1 MWSKLVGQL
10 KIANPQPLS
19 AIFGTS
25 TVTSPPPVFK
35 LPEKPSV
42 RRRASSVSSAKHRKS
57 VIFGHNLEHE
67 AIEKSKLNTRKTI
80 PPEQQNDLRLLFQQ
94 WENSSDEKEQN
105 VLLILTSRKFCD
117 IFVEAPDLLQESFED
132 LCSFTNA
139 ISKYLVFH
147 IRNALPAEKDFKASQ
162 NLLQILSDENQLFL
176 LLKAVDILCFGPEL
190 VYEIMSVNELP
201 SVLIHTLQCFI
212 ENDSQELL
220 PKSKEESESPSTDT
234 PVFAS
239 LSLVSDIMTDILYYF
254 ITKPIILNQ
263 LIEQDLLFLL
273 VTMTISGGKTMHND
287 DEQSIIW
294 EDRALEIFAGLFDS
308 NIINEGCLNYFK
320 SKKILDALM
329 KVLTDNID
337 YEGNRFINSPQLIY
351 AGSLLV
357 DLIQG
362 TYKNTSMFLEEFY
375 NCKGYEIFFK
385 LLILPPFDE
394 TITKD
399 TLITLAEDLV
409 FFGKDALKSIESNVS
424 PYQHSDFKL
433 PPESKEDESLFRNE
447 NAFQVLVSALL
458 YPESTSNFHFD
469 SLNFNSDIIPDIF
482 RQKIVVAIAEV
493 FKSNYLNY
501 FLTESLNVLPTLIE
515 HLDKFSSKVQRS
527 ILDLL
532 VFVMVDLNYVPFKEL
547 VMLSLHFQGI
557 FLINKGQSLKHTTAI
572 VCETVIALLQ
582 TSSKFKDVFREIG
595 LLNML
600 CSLLQELATTLQ
612 NSFGNTHFVKRISIS
627 QLSDVLDQQNKD
639 IYRTKSRFGPEVIEN
654 FQLIAECLIELLKA
668 NKPNIILFGGTYKG
682 NLFDLLHYDETRDG
696 ALAIFETLVVESY
709 VLSNIEP
716 HIPKSAK
723 TISLTSTVEHSF
735 QFGRLVEIVQSLSRF
750 DLKMKKHILW
760 SMRRIL
766 VACPE
771 MKDVFRDTGGFV
783 CLISLLVGLE
793 DVYNL
798 WVENS
803 EIKDNSQVDN
813 EIKISRKSRQ
823 SFEIDEPPT
832 KDQAVETLKAIF
844 FLFAEALSGHDSN
857 QRFFSTS
864 IGFKA
869 MEDAIILTRI
879 LEPNGSAEKFFGI
892 LFGFAIENEAIA
904 DVFVEPTYDGVEK
917 SKEENFPNRIV
928 KMFGNMTDEIRNP
941 NVIPTILNLQS
952 YVRYDEKLNSNIYE
966 ALLALA
972 LANRRNQVML
982 NKSGVLEI
990 VLRRLFPVPIDNQ
1003 KEEMENTIQI
1013 SINERRF
1020 LNKLAQRL
1028 IEMGVSTKEIR
1039 FLFEQ
1044 FESGSQQT
1052 EELNDSNLM
1061 NVMDMVLFGVQRSRW
1076 PRFVQFDMS
1085 QFGYSCLEMNNLSDR
1100 QFPPANG
1107 GYTFMTWL
1115 DIENF
1120 DSKVNLTL
1128 LGLSDDEKRCYLQ
1141 IYFEAE
1147 THKLVVQTSPK
1158 QSTRF
1163 ESYEFRTGCWYH
1175 IAIVHHRP
1183 RLGTSS
1189 AMSLFVDG
1197 RFVEISKCPYLGQPA
1212 ANRSIRTF
1220 IGTPKDFA
1228 RTLGKGETRLAWD
1241 LGPCYFFE
1249 DDLDGDII
1257 SVYYHLG
1264 PRYSSNFQDSLGQ
1277 FQTYQ
1282 TSTLLNMRL
1291 EAFSRQRKDANI
1303 ELDHVAMVN
1312 AIRGNNSQTL
1322 PEEKIIFAFNAS
1334 NVLVCGQNVGIL
1346 GSGLSE
1352 GTSQALTLGI
1362 ANTKVILN
1370 AAVPKVE
1377 RALRVPH
1384 GLAYLFG
1391 NPVTAI
1397 PYGMDDSI
1405 WKIGGSAVVL
1415 RLIERAETVKDL
1427 YKAVCT
1433 LIELIR
1439 FSWRNSEDMERIHG
1453 YEILAYLLK
1462 QKHGLLTYEL
1472 LNLLLVFVGLN
1483 PINIADS
1490 VIINPLAYRYL
1501 ILDFDL
1507 WRHADENVQR
1517 AHLMQ
1522 FATFIQL
1529 SQHHHFNAKRLSKM
1543 HVVKKM
1549 LVALKLNVYPKDL
1562 LIDFISTLKIVVKY
1576 NFTTEVIRS
1585 IATFLVSTLNKPNK
1599 RFVPAPRRE
1608 SPLKTGMGS
1617 TFAHENVMGKS
1628 SVKNIVTDVR
1638 SLPVDTT
1645 AKHIGVLVME
1655 MLAEILCDKMNPFYV
1670 NKFSTT
1676 ITNKWPLLFFNED
1689 SNPFWVVCAARILA
1703 RLFHSQGSN
1712 YISKFRTS
1720 SEGFIVMQKLLPQ
1733 WWYLTQLQHALL
1745 AMLFGADIC
1754 DVPFDASF
1762 ELYPLLTLYKDK
1774 DNAARIVCSDV
1785 MQIILLTMKEGI
1797 NTIVQLSYDVEKDSK
1812 FRGRNQDDN
1821 ILQKNKMEVRDL
1833 KVSLDKV
1840 SEILEAEKFNEE
1852 IKDTLF
1858 RVSRI
1863 KQSLIHFLSEMYHN
1877 STEFSELCVK
1887 CEIMDNFLEILF
1899 PIVCSCDEVSIET
1912 ELYSKNFG
1920 YDVDIDA
1927 AFEAHMNN
1935 GVSGIIPI
1943 LTSISKQPTQ
1953 YIDDEPAE
1961 EMTSISSGS
1970 NLLNILTDNL
1980 TLSPSV
1986 ASPLRA
1992 SPFQSDTEDEPIF
2005 SYNVPKTAVIPKEK
2019 KPDYAEHKNAAVES
2033 LLEFIVSICVNS
2045 IVDPKVKP
2053 LAGFECVL
2061 KSFPPSLLEHQIKF
2075 ESYILL
2081 HVVGCLKTTL
2091 QIDKN
2096 LLIDQRIIVNV
2107 SRFSQIAVDALY
2119 QGWFLDG
2126 RNQMFDFLTIV
2137 LEGIQ
2142 HTDDASGKRSSD
2154 QWINSLYRSLNRIIL
2169 FGLSET
2175 DQISIDASIIDEILD
2190 KIIYHQKVIF
2200 SPYNIDIDFLK
2211 CLCYH
2216 LYKCLLYD
2224 NQEIKST
2231 STNIWK
2237 LLMLQKQVEMT
2248 GILKT
2253 RIKGIEHKELV
2264 EGFSKLLEMDMAS
2277 FMEWI
2282 DSRRI
2287 QLDALFLENISK
2299 ILESIIATEMK
2310 NSKET
2315 IKNAHSKR
2323 MGKLKRIQKK
2333 VTAEQEFFNHY
2344 RVRTNRWSRHI
2355 QEIETGR
2362 YYKSIQDNIDLCN
2375 YVRDEWTKTSADL
2388 FRERAL
2394 WGSKAV
2400 DTEAKW
2406 RLDFT
2411 EGRCRMRKKL
2421 ERNETLRLHT
2431 YKPKS
2436 SKYENVAKEH
2446 TNENGSSSPVTNCP
2460 TKSSSSLEV
2469 PGLNKRGKSPD
2480 RTMTLTPSTS
2490 DFESIPADDVD
2501 SVGNSQYTE
2510 SQAEVDEETAYEE
2523 DKNRKVLRSLEH
2535 GDSVLDI
2542 FNISRIT
2549 GLDACESLLLLCK
2562 QNLYLIDNY
2571 FQRLDGEIERDQ
2583 YLQMLAAHAGYD
2595 SNASVKEKKHKS
2607 RRWAFDD
2614 IKEVHKR
2621 KFLFR
2626 DVALEIFFADG
2637 RNYLITFFLNE
2648 RDVAYNKLVARATF
2662 SISGSESVIGTST
2675 LDVMSPVT
2683 PLTIG
2688 SSSGLSFKLANFN
2701 FFANSSLSELTS
2713 RWEKREISNFQYLM
2727 HLNTL
2732 AGRSYNDLTQY
2743 PVFPWILADYTSEE
2757 LDLTNPATFRDL
2769 SKPMG
2774 AQTEERKK
2782 EFQIRYRS
2790 FDPTANATTPAF
2802 HYGTH
2807 YSSAM
2812 IVCSYLIRLEPFVQ
2826 QYLKLQGGHFDHADR
2841 LFYSIQKAW
2850 SSATRDN
2857 MSDVRELI
2865 PEFFYLPEFL
2875 ENTNKFNFGVKQ
2887 GTGEVIDS
2895 IILPPWAHGD
2905 SKIFIHKHRQA
2916 LESEYVSAH
2925 LHEWIDLVFGYKQ
2938 QGPAAVEA
2946 INVFHH
2952 LSYEGAIDLDA
2963 ITDPVERSASTGII
2977 HNFGQTPRQLF
2988 TRHHPARLPESYDPV
3003 NGIGLY
3009 KFHEN
3014 VDKLIQSIHPLIVHD
3029 IRLTNNDRL
3038 VAVSTQKI
3046 LVPPNYTHYVE
3057 WGYADN
3063 SLRLHQS
3070 DTRKLV
3076 GLYENLHL
3084 EAVSCACFADG
3095 RTFIT
3100 GGTDAVICIWRL
3112 KWKTKSPEFRFMECL
3127 RGHSAKIN
3135 CVTTSRSYSI
3145 IISGSDDQTCIIWD
3159 LNRMKYVRQLQ
3170 NHEAGVQ
3177 FVAVNDTTGDIATCS
3192 GSVIRIWTVN
3202 GDLLLAKNTSQPS
3215 DPILCCTF
3223 YEGKQNEWFYEDLI
3237 VTGHKKG
3244 IVKIWNKTLEPKPV
3258 SNNGEKNVVKWD
3270 LSLKHQLKHESK
3282 SGLTLD
3288 IVALL
3293 VSGTQRILYSGDSS
3307 GKVYAWVLPDVKLE
3321 THWMPDNQTDNCLK
3335 CGTKFAVLERK
3346 IHCKTCGGIYC
3357 SGCTQSGT
3365 DRNSRYCESCCEQL
3379 GMTFSS

>member
-1 MWSKLVGQL
+1 MWSKFVGQL
-10 KIANPQPLS
+10 KNANPQPLS
-19 AIFGTS
+19 AIFGTQ
-25 TVTSPPPVFK
+25 TVTSTPPVFK
-35 LPEKPSV
+35 SPEKPSV
-42 RRRASSVSSAKHRKS
+42 RRRASSVSSAKYRQS
-57 VIFGHNLEHE
+57 VIFGHNLENE
-67 AIEKSKLNTRKTI
+67 ALEKSKLNTRKTI
-80 PPEQQNDLRLLFQQ
+80 PPEQQNDLRVLFQQ
-94 WENSSDEKEQN
+94 WENSIDEKERN
-105 VLLILTSRKFCD
+105 VLLTLTSRKFCD
-117 IFVEAPDLLQESFED
+117 IFVEAPDLLQESFEG
-132 LCSFTNA
+132 LVFFTDV

-147 IRNALPAEKDFKASQ
+147 IRNALPTEKDFKASQ

-201 SVLIHTLQCFI
+201 SVLIYTLQCFI

-220 PKSKEESESPSTDT
+220 PKSKDESESPSTDT

-239 LSLVSDIMTDILYYF
+239 LNLVSDIVTDILYYF
-254 ITKPIILNQ
+254 ITKPIILSQ

-273 VTMTISGGKTMHND
+273 VTMTISKGKTVYTD
-287 DEQSIIW
+287 DEHSIIW

-308 NIINEGCLNYFK
+308 NIINERCLNYFK
-320 SKKILDALM
+320 SKNILGALM

-362 TYKNTSMFLEEFY
+362 TYKNTLMFLEEFY
-375 NCKGYEIFFK
+375 NCKGYDTFFK
-385 LLILPPFDE
+385 LLILPPFDG

-409 FFGKDALKSIESNVS
+409 FFGTDALKSIESNLS
-424 PYQHSDFKL
+424 PYQHSG
-433 PPESKEDESLFRNE
+433 SKEDVSLFRNE

-469 SLNFNSDIIPDIF
+469 SLSFNSDIIPDIF

-515 HLDKFSSKVQRS
+515 HLDIFSSKVQVNFGFIGFCHGR
-527 ILDLL
+527 
-532 VFVMVDLNYVPFKEL
+532 FKL
-547 VMLSLHFQGI
+547 CAIQGI
-557 FLINKGQSLKHTTAI
+557 SHVIFTFSRHSLKNTTAI

-612 NSFGNTHFVKRISIS
+612 NRFGNTHFVKRISIS
-627 QLSDVLDQQNKD
+627 QLSDVSDQQNKD
-639 IYRTKSRFGPEVIEN
+639 VHRTKNRFGPEVIEN
-654 FQLIAECLIELLKA
+654 FQLIAECLIELLKG
-668 NKPNIILFGGTYKG
+668 NKPNLTLFSVTYKG
-682 NLFDLLHYDETRDG
+682 NLLDLLHYDETRDG

-709 VLSNIEP
+709 ILSNIEP
-716 HIPKSAK
+716 HTSKSAK
-723 TISLTSTVEHSF
+723 TISLTSTIEHSF

-766 VACPE
+766 IACPE

-798 WVENS
+798 WVKDS
-803 EIKDNSQVDN
+803 EIKDNFQVDN
-813 EIKISRKSRQ
+813 DVKISRKSRQ

-844 FLFAEALSGHDSN
+844 FLCAEALSGHDSN
-857 QRFFSTS
+857 RRFFSTS
-864 IGFKA
+864 IGFKS
-869 MEDAIILTRI
+869 MEDAIILTHI
-879 LEPNGSAEKFFGI
+879 LEPNGSAENIFGI
-892 LFGFAIENEAIA
+892 LFGFTIENEDVA
-904 DVFVEPTYDGVEK
+904 DVFVGSTYNGVEQP
-917 SKEENFPNRIV
+917 KEENSPSRIV

-952 YVRYDEKLNSNIYE
+952 YVCYNEKLNSNIYE

-972 LANRRNQVML
+972 FANRRNQVML

-990 VLRRLFPVPIDNQ
+990 VLRRLFPVHKDNQ
-1003 KEEMENTIQI
+1003 KEEMDNKIQI
-1013 SINERRF
+1013 PIIERQF

-1028 IEMGVSTKEIR
+1028 VEMGVSTKEIR

-1044 FESGSQQT
+1044 LESGSQQP
-1052 EELNDSNLM
+1052 EEMNEGNLM
-1061 NVMDMVLFGVQRSRW
+1061 NVMDMVLLGVQRSRW

-1085 QFGYSCLEMNNLSDR
+1085 QFGFSCLEMNNLSDR

-1115 DIENF
+1115 IIENF

-1158 QSTRF
+1158 QSIRF
-1163 ESYEFRTGCWYH
+1163 ESYEFRTGCWYQ
-1175 IAIVHHRP
+1175 IAVVHNRP
-1183 RLGTSS
+1183 RLGSS
-1189 AMSLFVDG
+1189 SSMSLYVDG
-1197 RFVEISKCPYLGQPA
+1197 RFIEKTSKCPYLGQPA
-1212 ANRSIRTF
+1212 ANSSIRTF

-1228 RTLGKGETRLAWD
+1228 RTLGKGETMLAWD

-1257 SVYYHLG
+1257 SVYYHLS

-1291 EAFSRQRKDANI
+1291 EALTRQRKDANI
-1303 ELDHVAMVN
+1303 ELDHLAMVN

-1334 NVLVCGQNVGIL
+1334 NVLVCGQNASIL

-1362 ANTKVILN
+1362 GNTKVILN

-1377 RALRVPH
+1377 RALLVPH
-1384 GLAYLFG
+1384 GLAYLYG

-1415 RLIERAETVKDL
+1415 RLIERAETAKDL
-1427 YKAVCT
+1427 YKTVCI

-1483 PINIADS
+1483 PINPMDS

-1529 SQHHHFNAKRLSKM
+1529 SQHHHFNAKRLN
-1543 HVVKKM
+1543 VVKKM

-1599 RFVPAPRRE
+1599 RFAPAPRRE

-1655 MLAEILCDKMNPFYV
+1655 MLADILCDKMNPFYV

-1689 SNPFWVVCAARILA
+1689 SNPFWVVCTARILA

-1745 AMLFGADIC
+1745 AMLFGTDIC

-1762 ELYPLLTLYKDK
+1762 DLFPLLTFYKDK
-1774 DNAARIVCSDV
+1774 DNSARIVCSDV

-1797 NTIVQLSYDVEKDSK
+1797 NTIVQLSYDVEKDFK

-1821 ILQKNKMEVRDL
+1821 MIHKNRMEARDL

-1840 SEILEAEKFNEE
+1840 SEVLEAEKINEE

-1863 KQSLIHFLSEMYHN
+1863 YQTLINFLTDMYHN

-1920 YDVDIDA
+1920 YEVDIDA
-1927 AFEAHMNN
+1927 AFEAHINN

-1943 LTSISKQPTQ
+1943 LASISTQPIQ

-1980 TLSPSV
+1980 TLSPSLS
-1986 ASPLRA
+1986 SPLRA
-1992 SPFQSDTEDEPIF
+1992 SPLQSDTEDDPIF
-2005 SYNVPKTAVIPKEK
+2005 NYNVPTTMSPKEK

-2075 ESYILL
+2075 ESYILQ

-2096 LLIDQRIIVNV
+2096 LLMDQRIIANV

-2126 RNQMFDFLTIV
+2126 RNQMFGFLTIV

-2142 HTDDASGKRSSD
+2142 HTDDAIGKRSSD
-2154 QWINSLYRSLNRIIL
+2154 QCINSLYRSLNRIIL
-2169 FGLSET
+2169 FGLSEI
-2175 DQISIDASIIDEILD
+2175 DQMSIDASIIDEILD

-2200 SPYNIDIDFLK
+2200 SPYNTDIDFLK

-2224 NQEIKST
+2224 NQEIRTT

-2237 LLMLQKQVEMT
+2237 LLMLQKQVEMS

-2253 RIKGIEHKELV
+2253 RIRGIEHKELI
-2264 EGFSKLLEMDMAS
+2264 EGFSKLLEMDTVS
-2277 FMEWI
+2277 FLDWI

-2287 QLDALFLENISK
+2287 QLDALFFENISK

-2315 IKNAHSKR
+2315 IKNVHSKR

-2362 YYKSIQDNIDLCN
+2362 YYKSIQDNIDLYN

-2394 WGSKAV
+2394 WGSKTV
-2400 DTEAKW
+2400 DAEAKW

-2431 YKPKS
+2431 YKSKS
-2436 SKYENVAKEH
+2436 NKHENLAKE
-2446 TNENGSSSPVTNCP
+2446 NAPSSPVTNSP
-2460 TKSSSSLEV
+2460 IKSSSSLEV

-2480 RTMTLTPSTS
+2480 RSMTLTPSTS
-2490 DFESIPADDVD
+2490 DLESFPADDVD

-2542 FNISRIT
+2542 FNISHII

-2571 FQRLDGEIERDQ
+2571 FQRLDGEIVDIWDAPIKERDQ

-2595 SNASVKEKKHKS
+2595 SNTSVKEKKHKS

-2637 RNYLITFFLNE
+2637 RNYLITFFLDE

-2662 SISGSESVIGTST
+2662 SISGSESVIGTSA
-2675 LDVMSPVT
+2675 LDVMSPVA

-2713 RWEKREISNFQYLM
+2713 RWENREISNFQYLM

-2782 EFQIRYRS
+2782 EFQTRYRS

-2841 LFYSIQKAW
+2841 LFHSIQKAW
-2850 SSATRDN
+2850 LSATRDN

-2875 ENTNKFNFGVKQ
+2875 ENTNKFDFGVKQ
-2887 GTGEVIDS
+2887 GTGE
-2895 IILPPWAHGD
+2895 
-2905 SKIFIHKHRQA
+2905 A

-2925 LHEWIDLVFGYKQ
+2925 LHEWIDLIFGYKQ
-2938 QGPAAVEA
+2938 LGPPAVEA

-2988 TRHHPARLPESYDPV
+2988 TRPHPARFPESYDPA

-3014 VDKLIQSIHPLIVHD
+3014 VNKLIQSIHPLIDIRLQVHD
-3029 IRLTNNDRL
+3029 IRLTSNDRL

-3070 DTRKLV
+3070 ETRKLV

-3112 KWKTKSPEFRFMECL
+3112 KWQTKSPEFRFIECL

-3145 IISGSDDQTCIIWD
+3145 IVSGSDDQTCIIWD
-3159 LNRMKYVRQLQ
+3159 LNRKKYVRQLQ

-3177 FVAVNDTTGDIATCS
+3177 FVAVNDATGDIATCS
-3192 GSVIRIWTVN
+3192 GSFIRIWTVN
-3202 GDLLLAKNTSQPS
+3202 GDLLLTKNTSQPPE
-3215 DPILCCTF
+3215 PILCCTF
-3223 YEGKQNEWFYEDLI
+3223 YEGKQNEWFYQDLI

-3244 IVKIWNKTLEPKPV
+3244 VVKIWNKTLEHKPL
-3258 SNNGEKNVVKWD
+3258 SNYGEKNVKWD
-3270 LSLKHQLKHESK
+3270 LSLRHQLKHENR
-3282 SGLTLD
+3282 LTLD

-3307 GKVYAWVLPDVKLE
+3307 GKVFAWVLPDVKIE
-3321 THWMPDNQTDNCLK
+3321 THWMPDNHTDNCLK

-3365 DRNSRYCESCCEQL
+3365 DRNSRYCESCCKQL
-3379 GMTFSS
+3379 GTTFSS